1 MSKALTKG
9 RRRAQE
15 NFYQN
20 SMNIEDHDISQ
31 KKSACASSHAK
42 TISIVLF
49 LVLLV
54 LLLAIFSAV
63 VVILWSV
70 LSSAQLLEAL
80 SEGLSLSESHL
91 KNTSGTAEERYRD
104 VQRVISAGWQFFD
117 GSFYFFSQA
126 AKSWEDAEESC
137 TEYRAHLAS
146 VTSQREMEYLLKE
159 TGGKKFWI
167 GLTDKEEEGTWVWTD
182 GTIYN
187 QTNSFWSSGQ
197 PDNWDQ
203 APQQQEDCVHFQTGV
218 LKSWN
223 DNSCL
228 HKFKWICKAVF
239 T

>member
-1 MSKALTKG
+1 MRQTILSFAPKG
-9 RRRAQE
+9 
-15 NFYQN
+15 
-20 SMNIEDHDISQ
+20 
-31 KKSACASSHAK
+31 
-42 TISIVLF
+42 
-49 LVLLV
+49 
-54 LLLAIFSAV
+54 
-63 VVILWSV
+63 
-70 LSSAQLLEAL
+70 
-80 SEGLSLSESHL
+80 
-91 KNTSGTAEERYRD
+91 D

-146 VTSQREMEYLLKE
+146 VTSQREMVSSPLSHPYWPQGVRWGPSALPSHTAESENCVGRALPH
-159 TGGKKFWI
+159 W
-167 GLTDKEEEGTWVWTD
+167 
-182 GTIYN
+182 
-187 QTNSFWSSGQ
+187 SFWSSGQ